1 MSSKGARRLGLA
13 REPSDNRKRMA
24 RGAPRNFT
32 LRLAPCDEALIEQA
46 AALRGLSKAAWI
58 FEAVYFHAERD
69 AHRKIS
75 GS

>member
-24 RGAPRNFT
+24 RGEPRNFT
-32 LRLAPCDEALIEQA
+32 LRLAPYDEALIEQA

-58 FEAVYFHAERD
+58 LEAIHAHSQR
-69 AHRKIS
+69 
-75 GS
+75 

>member
-13 REPSDNRKRMA
+13 REPSDNLKRMA

-58 FEAVYFHAERD
+58 LEAIQAKLIT
-69 AHRKIS
+69 APHRE
-75 GS
+75 G